1 MDGSRDGLCLRMV
14 RQKSNAKTIAGAHLN
29 VDGSR
34 HVLAGARVLDE
45 EEHAF
50 LCAKM
55 ARELGHET
63 GFAEPE
69 GTHASASPSWTDR
82 PAARERVLLDVVSM
96 CCITESFTASRL
108 RTL

>member
-14 RQKSNAKTIAGAHLN
+14 RQKGNAKTIAGAHLN

-50 LCAKM
+50 DG
-55 ARELGHET
+55 EI
-63 GFAEPE
+63 
-69 GTHASASPSWTDR
+69 D
-82 PAARERVLLDVVSM
+82 
-96 CCITESFTASRL
+96 
-108 RTL
+108 